1 MRKLCETLRQAME
14 QAGLRDGMTISF
26 HHHLRNGDY
35 VLNMVLD
42 EAAKMGVKDLTVNAS
57 SVFDCYEPMLDHIRN
72 GVVTGLETDYIA
84 PGIGRELS
92 KGILPKPIIFR
103 THGSRPADILS
114 GRSLIDI
121 AFIAAPASD
130 SMGNCS
136 GKYGPSACGSLGYAF
151 ADAMKAKKVV
161 VITDHL
167 MDYPLTDASITED
180 YVDYVV
186 NVPAI
191 GDPLGIVSGTTRMP
205 KDPIALKIA
214 DLAAQAIDASGLLKD
229 GFSFQTGAG
238 GASLAVAEYLKQ
250 IMLRKNI
257 KGSFALGGITG
268 YIVGMLEAGC
278 FAAVQD
284 VQCFDLKAVESI
296 RENPKHME
304 ITAAQ
309 YASPDSKSTAASN
322 LDVVVLG
329 ATEIDTDFNVN
340 VHTDSNGRIIG
351 GSGRPYRCGR
361 GSKADRHRGTA
372 DPSENVY
379 RGGQGHHHLDAGQ
392 LGRPAGDSIR
402 HRREP
407 CLPGF
412 EAETSSRPPAGEGH
426 PGAAKACAANQRPGG
441 SLCPAF
447 RPRGG

>member
-1 MRKLCETLRQAME
+1 ME

-191 GDPLGIVSGTTRMP
+191 GDPLGIVSGTTRMT
-205 KDPIALKIA
+205 KDLLLSDWCRRRFAGRCRIPQANH
-214 DLAAQAIDASGLLKD
+214 AAQEHQGQLCAGRHHGLYRRN
-229 GFSFQTGAG
+229 AG
-238 GASLAVAEYLKQ
+238 SR
-250 IMLRKNI
+250 ML
-257 KGSFALGGITG
+257 
-268 YIVGMLEAGC
+268 C
-278 FAAVQD
+278 CD
-284 VQCFDLKAVESI
+284 
-296 RENPKHME
+296 
-304 ITAAQ
+304 
-309 YASPDSKSTAASN
+309 
-322 LDVVVLG
+322 
-329 ATEIDTDFNVN
+329 
-340 VHTDSNGRIIG
+340 
-351 GSGRPYRCGR
+351 SGR
-361 GSKADRHRGTA
+361 A
-372 DPSENVY
+372 V
-379 RGGQGHHHLDAGQ
+379 L
-392 LGRPAGDSIR
+392 
-402 HRREP
+402 
-407 CLPGF
+407 
-412 EAETSSRPPAGEGH
+412 
-426 PGAAKACAANQRPGG
+426 
-441 SLCPAF
+441 
-447 RPRGG
+447 

>member
-191 GDPLGIVSGTTRMP
+191 GRPSGHRVGHDPYAERPDCPQDCRPRRTGHRCFRSAERWLLLSDWCRRRFAGRCRIP
-205 KDPIALKIA
+205 QANH
-214 DLAAQAIDASGLLKD
+214 AAQEH
-229 GFSFQTGAG
+229 Q
-238 GASLAVAEYLKQ
+238 
-250 IMLRKNI
+250 
-257 KGSFALGGITG
+257 
-268 YIVGMLEAGC
+268 
-278 FAAVQD
+278 
-284 VQCFDLKAVESI
+284 
-296 RENPKHME
+296 
-304 ITAAQ
+304 
-309 YASPDSKSTAASN
+309 
-322 LDVVVLG
+322 
-329 ATEIDTDFNVN
+329 
-340 VHTDSNGRIIG
+340 
-351 GSGRPYRCGR
+351 
-361 GSKADRHRGTA
+361 
-372 DPSENVY
+372 
-379 RGGQGHHHLDAGQ
+379 GQ
-392 LGRPAGDSIR
+392 LCAGRH
-402 HRREP
+402 HR
-407 CLPGF
+407 
-412 EAETSSRPPAGEGH
+412 AISSECWKPDALLR
-426 PGAAKACAANQRPGG
+426 
-441 SLCPAF
+441 F
-447 RPRGG
+447 RTCSALT

>member
-268 YIVGMLEAGC
+268 YIVGMLEVGC
-278 FAAVQD
+278 FAAIQD

-329 ATEIDTDFNVN
+329 ATEIDTDFPI
-340 VHTDSNGRIIG
+340 D
-351 GSGRPYRCGR
+351 
-361 GSKADRHRGTA
+361 
-372 DPSENVY
+372 
-379 RGGQGHHHLDAGQ
+379 Q
-392 LGRPAGDSIR
+392 
-402 HRREP
+402 
-407 CLPGF
+407 
-412 EAETSSRPPAGEGH
+412 
-426 PGAAKACAANQRPGG
+426 
-441 SLCPAF
+441 F
-447 RPRGG
+447 R